1 MAIEIKNT
9 NFISNFKE
17 LLFDIYSKYG
27 IKLIALILL
36 ATLVA
41 ITEGL
46 SMLLL
51 MPLLV
56 AMGIESS
63 SNLSQFL
70 ELIDTILTFMG
81 LKESLIVLT
90 GLIFTIVIFQL
101 SLLVFLNWKLAWFQ
115 RDYGAY
121 WSKKIFSSYFFS
133 QWEVI
138 NQQKLGDFTNLI
150 VHETSR
156 LSAAFMT
163 LMQITTSIITI
174 FIYLIISFLI
184 SIQITLC
191 IISVA
196 LILFICVRRVSK
208 KNYEIGNQ
216 LGPLTSL
223 LTVKVTEYFSNI
235 KLVKV
240 TATERRS
247 ILEISKI
254 IDNLKNKHVMA
265 TFLPTLVRAFFEFG
279 AFLSLCFLLI
289 FSHEILKQ
297 SPASILVIIAIFIRM
312 LPKFNALQQNIQL
325 LGNYIPAYEFIKSKV
340 NITDNNSEK
349 REMNKTF
356 KLLKLQKNG
365 ALRINIKKAGY
376 KDTDILKNINID
388 FPETGI
394 VGIVGH
400 SGAGKSTLVNSILGL
415 THIHEGDI
423 RLGDFSI
430 KSVSLST
437 WRKLIGYIPQETMLF
452 NASIYE
458 NIIWARKDSK
468 KSEVIKY
475 SKLAN
480 AHEFIMEKSLDYD
493 TDIGDKG
500 AMLSGGQKQRIA
512 IARALI
518 TRPKILIMDESTSS
532 LDHESEIKINKTI
545 EVLKKN
551 TCIIVISHKIQN
563 LKKADKII
571 FMKNGKILEQD
582 NWKNLIKQ
590 KGNFFEFAN
599 NQKLI

>member
-9 NFISNFKE
+9 NFLSIFKE
-17 LLFDIYSKYG
+17 LLTDIYSKYG
-27 IKLIALILL
+27 IKLIALIFL

-51 MPLLV
+51 MPLLI

-63 SNLSQFL
+63 YNLSQFL
-70 ELIDTILTFMG
+70 EFIDTILSFTG

-90 GLIFTIVIFQL
+90 GLIFIIVIFQL
-101 SLLVFLNWKLAWFQ
+101 SLLVLLNWKLAWFQ

-174 FIYLIISFLI
+174 FIYLIISFLV
-184 SIQITLC
+184 SIKITFC
-191 IISVA
+191 IILVA
-196 LILFICVRRVSK
+196 LILFVCVRRVSK
-208 KNYEIGNQ
+208 KNYEIGNL

-240 TATERRS
+240 TVTESQS

-289 FSHEILKQ
+289 FSHEFLKQ
-297 SPASILVIIAIFIRM
+297 SPASILVIIAIFIRL

-325 LGNYIPAYEFIKSKV
+325 LGNYVPAYEFIKSKV

-349 REMNKTF
+349 REIKETF
-356 KLLKLQKNG
+356 NLLNSQNIG
-365 ALRINIKKAGY
+365 ALSINIKKAGY
-376 KDTDILKNINID
+376 KNTDILHNINID

-452 NASIYE
+452 NDSIYE
-458 NIIWARKDSK
+458 NIIWAKKDSK
-468 KSEVIKY
+468 KAEVIKY

-532 LDHESEIKINKTI
+532 LDHESELKINETI

-571 FMKNGKILEQD
+571 LMKNGKILEQD
-582 NWKNLIKQ
+582 NWKNLMKQ
-590 KGNFFEFAN
+590 KGYFFEFVS